1 MTESAA
7 GQWFID
13 TEITEGLKRAGL
25 DYDHPVRGVLE
36 KRAVVTGVRDAVVR
50 VRNENG
56 ELVTPD
62 EYIKELRNDPRHSAL
77 FPQPEGIVAKGD
89 MQRLSENL
97 QAIASGKVI
106 VEK

>member
-1 MTESAA
+1 MTESAVA
-7 GQWFID
+7 RWHIEHESG
-13 TEITEGLKRAGL
+13 EAVKRAGL
-25 DYDHPVRGVLE
+25 EYDHPVRGMLE
-36 KRAVVTGVRDAVVR
+36 KRAEITGVRDAVVR

-62 EYIKELRNDPRHSAL
+62 EYIKQLRDDPRHSDL

-97 QAIASGKVI
+97 EAIASGKVI
-106 VEK
+106 VET